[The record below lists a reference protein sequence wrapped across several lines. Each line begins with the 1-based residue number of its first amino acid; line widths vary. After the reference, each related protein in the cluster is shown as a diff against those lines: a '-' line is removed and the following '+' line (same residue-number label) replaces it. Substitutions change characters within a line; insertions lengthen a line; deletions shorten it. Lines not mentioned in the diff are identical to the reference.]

1 MNALLVIV
9 AVDSAATQ
17 KDRLPGALLAT
28 MLMMVIV
35 ERVKLVT
42 IVVHGN
48 ATSAEVARQ
57 ALPGPLHR
65 LPVLLKKK
73 VTAPVARVAL
83 TVAQVRVK
91 ETTVAASKEDP
102 LAVPIAIQT
111 EIAPH
116 APLDITSRSDHRA
129 CHVQMGSRTERKPT

>member
-1 MNALLVIV
+1 M
-9 AVDSAATQ
+9 
-17 KDRLPGALLAT
+17 
-28 MLMMVIV
+28 
-35 ERVKLVT
+35 
-42 IVVHGN
+42 
-48 ATSAEVARQ
+48 ARQ

-83 TVAQVRVK
+83 TVARVRVK
-91 ETTVAASKEDP
+91 ETTVVVSKEDP

-116 APLDITSRSDHRA
+116 APLDITSRSGHRA
-129 CHVQMGSRTERKPT
+129 WRVLMESIKIRAQQQQQSASFALLVLRLLQRRQHAPSALAVSTRTKTLRQWLK